1 MSRPADPNPLVGRQ
15 PLNLR
20 MRSDLQSQT
29 IDTAGGGRVT
39 VKDPVALKYHSLRDD
54 EWFVLQ
60 LLRSPIDL
68 ESIRAAY
75 QRRFAPRRVS
85 LSQIQALLFRL
96 HRSELLISLTP
107 GQADPQVRR
116 RGQQLQQKCLGLL
129 QSALFLRF
137 PGIDP
142 APLLNRLYPAVRW
155 LLRPGMLAFAAL
167 LAVLAG
173 GLFAAHAEDFVS
185 ELPSLQQIVQ
195 PRGLL
200 LLAVVLGVTKI
211 CHELGHA
218 IVCKHM
224 GGECHEIGP
233 MLLVFT
239 PALYCDTSDSWMLP
253 GRMQRAAVGAAG
265 MGVELILASLATFVW
280 WYTHPG
286 IVHHAAMN
294 VMLVCSLSTLL
305 FNGNPLLRYDGY
317 YILSDLTDTPNL
329 ASRSRDHFRRVAAGW
344 LLGIGPPRA
353 LRPSR
358 RAGRWLLV
366 YQLAATAYRWSIT
379 LVILWFV
386 TQFLKPYG
394 LQSIGW
400 SLCLFTV
407 ATMIAMPLWQAIQ
420 FIRTP
425 GNTSKMRRRNLLAT
439 AAVTAGLLGLTFVPV
454 THHVVAEAQLVPH
467 QPTPVYVTTAG
478 FRSPNLAAA
487 SLPFGRHV
495 QRGDTLLNLRNPEL
509 ELQWLQA
516 EQRSES
522 QRLLLEQLRR
532 TQSSDPQSAAQIPF
546 AEAALDDLQQ
556 RVAKLT
562 AQRKSLLITAPAD
575 GVLIR
580 PAPLPTPRE
589 QATLAKLTGWAG
601 QPINA
606 GSFLDTGVPLGTI
619 ATPDRYD
626 AWLNVTQADIEYVQV
641 GQRVTLQLDGFTDR
655 AIAGRVI
662 EIAGQDVSE
671 LDDFVGVPPGQGG
684 AAASAAGQDSAAGQG
699 GAGQGGAASSA
710 GDYAV
715 RVQLAPSDLP
725 LTYYERGRAKIL
737 VDTHPLAQRMYR
749 AAAALFR
756 FQ

>member
-1 MSRPADPNPLVGRQ
+1 
-15 PLNLR
+15 
-20 MRSDLQSQT
+20 MRSDLVSQT
-29 IDTAGGGRVT
+29 IHSSSGDRVT

-85 LSQIQALLFRL
+85 LPQIQALLFRL
-96 HRSELLISLTP
+96 HRSELLISQTP
-107 GQADPQVRR
+107 GQAAPQARR
-116 RGQQLQQKCLGLL
+116 RGRQRQQQWLGRL
-129 QSALFLRF
+129 QSVLFLRF
-137 PGIDP
+137 PGFDP
-142 APLLNRLYPAVRW
+142 APWLDRLYPAVQW
-155 LLRPGMLAFAAL
+155 LLRPGMLALAAV
-167 LAVLAG
+167 LAVLAA
-173 GLFAAHAEDFVS
+173 GLFAAHYETFLA
-185 ELPSLQQIVQ
+185 ELPNLQQWIQ
-195 PRGLL
+195 PRELF
-200 LLAVVLGVTKI
+200 LLAVVLGATKV

-218 IVCKHM
+218 IVCKHL

-265 MGVELILASLATFVW
+265 MGVEWMLASLATFVW

-294 VMLVCSLSTLL
+294 VMLVCSISTLL

-317 YILSDLTDTPNL
+317 YILSDLADTPNL
-329 ASRSRDHFRRVAAGW
+329 AQRSRDYFYRLTARW
-344 LLGIGPPRA
+344 RLGIRQPGLSP
-353 LRPSR
+353 PSR
-358 RAGRWLLV
+358 RAAFWWLV

-407 ATMIAMPLWQAIQ
+407 AMMIAMPLWRSIQ

-425 GNTSKMRRRNLLAT
+425 GNTSKMRRGNLLIT
-439 AAVTAGLLGLTFVPV
+439 AAVSVGLIGLCFLPV
-454 THHVVAEAQLVPH
+454 THHVVAEAQIIPH
-467 QPTPVYVTTAG
+467 QATPVYVTTSG
-478 FRSPNLAAA
+478 FRSRNPTAA
-487 SLPFGRHV
+487 SLPFGRRV
-495 QRGDTLLNLRNPEL
+495 QQGDTLLNLRDPEL

-516 EQRSES
+516 QQRLES

-532 TQSSDPQSAAQIPF
+532 TQTYDPQSAAQIPF
-546 AEAALDDLQQ
+546 AEAALQDLRQ
-556 RVAKLT
+556 RASKLT
-562 AQRKSLLITAPAD
+562 AQRKALLITAPVD
-575 GVLIR
+575 GVLVR
-580 PAPLPTPRE
+580 PEPLQEPQEGT
-589 QATLAKLTGWAG
+589 ALARVTGWAG
-601 QPINA
+601 EAINA
-606 GSFLDTGVPLGTI
+606 GSFLETGIQLGTL
-619 ATPDRYD
+619 AAPGRYD
-626 AWLNVTQADIEYVQV
+626 AWLNVAQADIEYVQV
-641 GQRVTLQLDGFTDR
+641 GQPVLLQLDAFTDR
-655 AIAGRVI
+655 RVQGRVV
-662 EIAGQDVSE
+662 EIAGQDLSQQSDTGPTPSSE
-671 LDDFVGVPPGQGG
+671 
-684 AAASAAGQDSAAGQG
+684 G
-699 GAGQGGAASSA
+699 GAGQGRAAA
-710 GDYAV
+710 ANQLGDYAV
-715 RVQLAPSDLP
+715 RVQLERNGLP

-737 VDTHPLAQRMYR
+737 VDTHPLAKRLYR